1 MKPSQAAPVRVSS
14 HIDGHR
20 HPCLYRP
27 FRILD
32 DHFCFQEEEL
42 PRSRKSPNFFSAIL
56 DYMNTLCQS
65 AHRVD
70 RFCAPFTKIRNGV
83 FTTLRTPFTRLRNLT
98 HTQLFSRLR
107 LLFNGHFSRLR
118 HRFSPIFSRLRQSLL
133 PLECHAVA
141 EPFNLRHL
149 LRGQRDGSGL
159 SFVVFFFVTWTLF
172 RLLRFCSPQ
181 HFS

>member
-98 HTQLFSRLR
+98 HSSKRSVPRRLAIDDIPVKN
-107 LLFNGHFSRLR
+107 LLVTRVGQWLAICSASCFDFGPANATMSIKA
-118 HRFSPIFSRLRQSLL
+118 STLL
-133 PLECHAVA
+133 TTATCA
-141 EPFNLRHL
+141 
-149 LRGQRDGSGL
+149 SGICSGRIMSAGL
-159 SFVVFFFVTWTLF
+159 VV
-172 RLLRFCSPQ
+172 P
-181 HFS
+181 